1 MENEKNFIYRK
12 KVLIFGTDAV
22 GKSTLISAIS
32 KNDIEDEKNLED
44 SNW

>member
-1 MENEKNFIYRK
+1 MENEIKFICQK
-12 KVLIFGTDAV
+12 KLLIFGTDAV

-44 SNW
+44 SN